1 MVKRVFIVGAKRT
14 PIGKF
19 GGALASQT
27 AVELGGFA
35 IEGAL
40 AQADLPETLMVDQ
53 VFMGNVIQAGAGQNP
68 ARQASQLAGLGDGVP
83 AVTLNDVCGSGLT
96 SINMAAAMI
105 QSGQADV
112 MVAGGM
118 ESMSNAPYV
127 LDKARFGY
135 RLGDGTMRDALL
147 ADALTDA
154 NEGFPMGITAE
165 NVADKYDV
173 NREEMD
179 EFSLLSHQKA
189 SEARDAGYFDAEI
202 VPVPVKMKKETVM
215 VTQDEGPRPDS
226 SLEKLARL
234 KPAFQ
239 EDGLVTAGNASGIND
254 GAAAVVL
261 VSEDTLLANGLTP
274 LAEWQGASLV
284 GVDPKLMG
292 IGPYYA
298 IDKLLKDNQLTIE
311 DIDTFELNEAFAA
324 QAIASNKLLG
334 LDSARVNPHGGAIAL
349 GHPVGASGARILVTL
364 IHELQ
369 PNERGI
375 AALCIGGGMGVSALI
390 TGRKN

>member
-19 GGALASQT
+19 GGALASQS
-27 AVELGGFA
+27 AAMLGGIA
-35 IEGAL
+35 IQGAL
-40 AQADLPETLMVDQ
+40 EQAQLPNELTVDQ

-68 ARQASQLAGLGDGVP
+68 ARQASQLAGLGNGVP

-96 SINMAAAMI
+96 SVNMAAAMI
-105 QSGQADV
+105 QSGQANV
-112 MVAGGM
+112 MIAGGM

-135 RLGDGTMRDALL
+135 RLGDGAMRDTLL

-154 NEGFPMGITAE
+154 NEGFHMGITAE
-165 NVADKYDV
+165 NVAAKYDV
-173 NREEMD
+173 TREEMD
-179 EFSLLSHQKA
+179 AFSLASHQKA

-202 VPVPVKMKKETVM
+202 APVIIVGKKETV
-215 VTQDEGPRPDS
+215 VVERDEGPRHDS
-226 SLEKLARL
+226 TLEKLARL

-239 EDGLVTAGNASGIND
+239 EDGRVTAGNASGIND
-254 GAAAVVL
+254 GAAALIL
-261 VSEDTLLANGLTP
+261 VSEDVLAEYGLTA

-284 GVDPKLMG
+284 GLDPKLMG
-292 IGPYYA
+292 VGPYYA
-298 IDKLLKDNQLTIE
+298 VDKLLQDNNLSI
-311 DIDTFELNEAFAA
+311 DDVDTFELNEAFAA
-324 QAIASNKLLG
+324 QALASNKLLG
-334 LDSARVNPHGGAIAL
+334 IDANRVNPHGGAIAL
-349 GHPVGASGARILVTL
+349 GHPVGASGARILVSL

-369 PNERGI
+369 PSQRGV

-390 TGRKN
+390 TRQ

>member
-27 AVELGGFA
+27 AAMLGGVA
-35 IEGAL
+35 IQGAL
-40 AQADLPETLMVDQ
+40 TQAQLPNDLTVDQ

-68 ARQASQLAGLGDGVP
+68 ARQASQLAGLGDSVP

-96 SINMAAAMI
+96 SVNMAAAMI
-105 QSGQADV
+105 QSGQANV

-135 RLGDGTMRDALL
+135 RMGDGTMRDTLL

-154 NEGFPMGITAE
+154 NEGFHMGITAE

-173 NREEMD
+173 SREEMD
-179 EFSLLSHQKA
+179 AFSLASHQKA
-189 SEARDAGYFDAEI
+189 SEARDSGYFDAEI
-202 VPVPVKMKKETVM
+202 IPVTVKTKKETITVA
-215 VTQDEGPRPDS
+215 QDEGPRANSTLD
-226 SLEKLARL
+226 KLASL

-239 EDGLVTAGNASGIND
+239 ENGRVTAGNSSGIND
-254 GAAAVVL
+254 GAAALVL
-261 VSEDTLLANGLTP
+261 VSEDVLKEYGLTP

-284 GVDPKLMG
+284 GLDPKLMG
-292 IGPYYA
+292 VGPYYA
-298 IDKLLKDNQLTIE
+298 VDKLLNDNGLTTD

-324 QAIASNKLLG
+324 QALASNKLLG
-334 LDSARVNPHGGAIAL
+334 IEHSRVNPHGGALAL
-349 GHPVGASGARILVTL
+349 GHPVGASGARVLVTL
-364 IHELQ
+364 IHELK
-369 PNERGI
+369 PSERGV

-390 TGRKN
+390 TRQ

>member
-19 GGALASQT
+19 GGALASQS
-27 AVELGGFA
+27 AAMLGGVA
-35 IEGAL
+35 IQGAL
-40 AQADLPETLMVDQ
+40 DQAQLPSNLSVDQ

-68 ARQASQLAGLGDGVP
+68 ARQASQLAGLGDSVP

-96 SINMAAAMI
+96 SVNMAAAMI
-105 QSGQADV
+105 QSGQANV

-135 RLGDGTMRDALL
+135 RMGDGTMRDTLL

-154 NEGFPMGITAE
+154 NEGFHMGITAE
-165 NVADKYDV
+165 NVAAKYDV
-173 NREEMD
+173 SREEMD
-179 EFSLLSHQKA
+179 AFSLVSHQKA
-189 SEARDAGYFDAEI
+189 SEARDSGYFDAEI
-202 VPVPVKMKKETVM
+202 VPVSVVGKKETIV
-215 VTQDEGPRPDS
+215 VDRDEGPRPDS

-239 EDGLVTAGNASGIND
+239 EDGRVTAGNASGIND
-254 GAAAVVL
+254 GAAAVIM
-261 VSEDTLLANGLTP
+261 VSEDVLEEYGLTA

-284 GVDPKLMG
+284 GLDPKLMG
-292 IGPYYA
+292 VGPYYA
-298 IDKLLKDNQLTIE
+298 VDKLLHDNELTVD

-324 QAIASNKLLG
+324 QALASNKLLG
-334 LDSARVNPHGGAIAL
+334 LDATRVNPHGGALAL
-349 GHPVGASGARILVTL
+349 GHPVGASGARILVSL
-364 IHELQ
+364 IHEMQ
-369 PNERGI
+369 PQQRGV

-390 TGRKN
+390 TRQ

>member
-40 AQADLPETLMVDQ
+40 AQAALPESLVVDQ

-135 RLGDGTMRDALL
+135 RLGDGTLRDTLL

-154 NEGFPMGITAE
+154 NEGFHMGITAE
-165 NVADKYDV
+165 NVAAKYDV
-173 NREEMD
+173 SREEMD

-226 SLEKLARL
+226 SLEKLTRL

-239 EDGLVTAGNASGIND
+239 EDGRVTAGNASGIND

-261 VSEDTLLANGLTP
+261 VSEETLLAHGLTA

-284 GVDPKLMG
+284 GLDPKLMG
-292 IGPYYA
+292 VGPYYA
-298 IDKLLKDNQLTIE
+298 VNKLLKDNQLTIE

-324 QAIASNKLLG
+324 QSLASNKLLG
-334 LDSARVNPHGGAIAL
+334 LDPARVNPHGGAIAL

-369 PNERGI
+369 PNKHGV

-390 TGRKN
+390 TRQ

>member
-1 MVKRVFIVGAKRT
+1 MKRVFIVGAKRT

-27 AVELGGFA
+27 SAMLGGVA
-35 IEGAL
+35 IQGAL
-40 AQADLPETLMVDQ
+40 TQAQLPNDLTVDQ

-68 ARQASQLAGLGDGVP
+68 ARQASQLAGLGDSVP

-96 SINMAAAMI
+96 SVNMAAAMI
-105 QSGQADV
+105 QSGQANV

-135 RLGDGTMRDALL
+135 RMGDGTMRDTLL

-154 NEGFPMGITAE
+154 NEGFHMGITAE

-173 NREEMD
+173 SREEMD
-179 EFSLLSHQKA
+179 AFSLASHQNA
-189 SEARDAGYFDAEI
+189 SEARDSGYFDAEI
-202 VPVPVKMKKETVM
+202 IPVTVKTKKETIIVA
-215 VTQDEGPRPDS
+215 QDEGPRANSTLD
-226 SLEKLARL
+226 KLASL

-239 EDGLVTAGNASGIND
+239 ENGRVTAGNSSGIND
-254 GAAAVVL
+254 GAAALVL
-261 VSEDTLLANGLTP
+261 VSEDVLKEYGLTP

-284 GVDPKLMG
+284 GLDPKLMG
-292 IGPYYA
+292 VGPYYA
-298 IDKLLKDNQLTIE
+298 VDKLLNDNGLTTD

-324 QAIASNKLLG
+324 QALASNKLLG
-334 LDSARVNPHGGAIAL
+334 LEHSRVNPHGGALAL
-349 GHPVGASGARILVTL
+349 GHPVGASGARVLVTL
-364 IHELQ
+364 IHELK
-369 PNERGI
+369 PSERGV

-390 TGRKN
+390 TRQ

>member
-27 AVELGGFA
+27 AAMLGGVA
-35 IEGAL
+35 IQGAL
-40 AQADLPETLMVDQ
+40 TQAQLPNDLTVDQ

-68 ARQASQLAGLGDGVP
+68 ARQASQLAGLGDSVP

-96 SINMAAAMI
+96 SVNMAAAMI
-105 QSGQADV
+105 QSGQANV

-135 RLGDGTMRDALL
+135 RMGDGTMRDTLL

-154 NEGFPMGITAE
+154 NEGFHMGITAE

-173 NREEMD
+173 SREEMD
-179 EFSLLSHQKA
+179 AFSLASHQNA
-189 SEARDAGYFDAEI
+189 SEARDSGYFDAEI
-202 VPVPVKMKKETVM
+202 IPVTVKTKKETIIVA
-215 VTQDEGPRPDS
+215 QDEGPRANSTLD
-226 SLEKLARL
+226 KLASL

-239 EDGLVTAGNASGIND
+239 ENGRVTAGNSSGIND
-254 GAAAVVL
+254 GAAALVL
-261 VSEDTLLANGLTP
+261 VSEDVLKEYGLTP

-284 GVDPKLMG
+284 GLDPKLMG
-292 IGPYYA
+292 VGPYYA
-298 IDKLLKDNQLTIE
+298 VDKLLNDNGLTTD

-324 QAIASNKLLG
+324 QALASNKLLG
-334 LDSARVNPHGGAIAL
+334 LEHSRVNPHGGALAL
-349 GHPVGASGARILVTL
+349 GHPVGASGARVLVTL
-364 IHELQ
+364 IHELK
-369 PNERGI
+369 PSERGV

-390 TGRKN
+390 TRQ

>member
-19 GGALASQT
+19 GGALASKT
-27 AVELGGFA
+27 AAMLGGLA

-40 AQADLPETLMVDQ
+40 NQAQLPTEANVDQ
-53 VFMGNVIQAGAGQNP
+53 VFMGNVLQAGSGQNP

-83 AVTLNDVCGSGLT
+83 AVTMNDVCGSGLT
-96 SINMAAAMI
+96 SINLAAAMI
-105 QSGQADV
+105 QSGQADI

-135 RLGDGTMRDALL
+135 RLGDGMMRDTILS
-147 ADALTDA
+147 DALTDA
-154 NEGFPMGITAE
+154 EGDFHMGITAE
-165 NVADKYDV
+165 NVAQKYDIS
-173 NREEMD
+173 REAMD
-179 EFSLLSHQKA
+179 AFSLASHQKA
-189 SEARDAGYFDAEI
+189 AAAIERGDFDTEI
-202 VPVPVKMKKETVM
+202 VPVPVTVKRETTM
-215 VTQDEGPRPDS
+215 ITQDEGPRPDS

-239 EDGLVTAGNASGIND
+239 EDGRVTAGNASGIND
-254 GAAAVVL
+254 GAAAIVL
-261 VSEDTLLANGLTP
+261 VSEDALEQYGLTA

-284 GVDPKLMG
+284 GLDPTLMG
-292 IGPYYA
+292 VGPYYA
-298 IDKLLKDNQLTIE
+298 VDKLLGNADLTVD
-311 DIDTFELNEAFAA
+311 DINVFELNEAFAA
-324 QAIASNKLLG
+324 QALASNQLLTV
-334 LDSARVNPHGGAIAL
+334 DEARVNPRGGAIAL
-349 GHPVGASGARILVTL
+349 GHPVGASGARVLVSL

-369 PNERGI
+369 PEERGV

-390 TGRKN
+390 TRR

>member
-19 GGALASQT
+19 GGALASKT
-27 AVELGGFA
+27 AAMLGGLA

-40 AQADLPETLMVDQ
+40 NQAQLPTEANVDQ
-53 VFMGNVIQAGAGQNP
+53 VFMGNVLQAGSGQNP

-83 AVTLNDVCGSGLT
+83 AVTMNDVCGSGLT
-96 SINMAAAMI
+96 SINLAAAMI
-105 QSGQADV
+105 QSGQADI

-135 RLGDGTMRDALL
+135 RLGDGMMRDTILS
-147 ADALTDA
+147 DALTDA
-154 NEGFPMGITAE
+154 EGDFHMGITAE
-165 NVADKYDV
+165 NVAQKYDIS
-173 NREEMD
+173 REAMD
-179 EFSLLSHQKA
+179 AFSLASHQKA
-189 SEARDAGYFDAEI
+189 AAAIERGDFDTEI
-202 VPVPVKMKKETVM
+202 VPVPVTVKRETTM

-239 EDGLVTAGNASGIND
+239 EDGRVTAGNASGIND
-254 GAAAVVL
+254 GAAAIVL
-261 VSEDTLLANGLTP
+261 VSEDALEQYGLTA

-284 GVDPKLMG
+284 GLDPTLMG
-292 IGPYYA
+292 VGPYYA
-298 IDKLLKDNQLTIE
+298 VDKLLGNADLTVD
-311 DIDTFELNEAFAA
+311 DINVFELNEAFAA
-324 QAIASNKLLG
+324 QALASNQLLTV
-334 LDSARVNPHGGAIAL
+334 DEVRVNPRGGAIAL
-349 GHPVGASGARILVTL
+349 GHPVGASGARVLVSL

-369 PNERGI
+369 PEERGV
-375 AALCIGGGMGVSALI
+375 AALCIGGGMGVSALL
-390 TGRKN
+390 TRR

>member
-19 GGALASQT
+19 GGALASKT
-27 AVELGGFA
+27 AAMLGGLA

-40 AQADLPETLMVDQ
+40 NQAQLPTEANVDQ
-53 VFMGNVIQAGAGQNP
+53 VFMGNVLQAGSGQNP

-83 AVTLNDVCGSGLT
+83 AVTMNDVCGSGLT
-96 SINMAAAMI
+96 SINLAAAMI
-105 QSGQADV
+105 QSGQADI

-135 RLGDGTMRDALL
+135 RLGDGMMRDTILS
-147 ADALTDA
+147 DALTDA
-154 NEGFPMGITAE
+154 EGDFHMGITAE
-165 NVADKYDV
+165 NVAQKYDIS
-173 NREEMD
+173 REAMD
-179 EFSLLSHQKA
+179 AFSLASHQKA
-189 SEARDAGYFDAEI
+189 AAAIERGDFDTEI
-202 VPVPVKMKKETVM
+202 VPVPVTVKRETTM

-239 EDGLVTAGNASGIND
+239 EDGRVTAGNASGIND
-254 GAAAVVL
+254 GAAAIVL
-261 VSEDTLLANGLTP
+261 VSEDALEQYGLTA

-284 GVDPKLMG
+284 GLDPTLMG
-292 IGPYYA
+292 VGPYYA
-298 IDKLLKDNQLTIE
+298 VDKLLGNADLTVD
-311 DIDTFELNEAFAA
+311 DINVFELNEAFAA
-324 QAIASNKLLG
+324 QALASNQLLTV
-334 LDSARVNPHGGAIAL
+334 DEARVNPRGGAIAL
-349 GHPVGASGARILVTL
+349 GHPVGASGARVLVSL

-369 PNERGI
+369 PEERGV
-375 AALCIGGGMGVSALI
+375 AALCIGGGMGVSALL
-390 TGRKN
+390 TRR